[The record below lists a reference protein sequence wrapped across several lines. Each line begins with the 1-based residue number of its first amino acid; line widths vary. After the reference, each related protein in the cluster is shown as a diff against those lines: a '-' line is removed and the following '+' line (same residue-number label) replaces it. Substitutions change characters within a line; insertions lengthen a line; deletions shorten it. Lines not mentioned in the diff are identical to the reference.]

1 MATVVLPDL
10 SRADSSVRDQ
20 IRQAH
25 QALQHTL
32 QTSRDPADRGAAF
45 GDLAVLLHAAE
56 YLEAAEPAYR
66 NAERLMPGEPKWPYL
81 LGRLYRTRGQTDAS
95 EAALRRVLDLEP
107 DSVPALIWLARL
119 RLERGEAEDAE
130 QLFTRAQRVAPN
142 TVAALAGLGQTALAR
157 KDFARAISLLED
169 ALRRSPSA
177 ESLHSPLAMAYR
189 GVGNVE
195 KAEWHIRRW
204 RNTEVPVSDPWRQE
218 LDLALESGLSYELR
232 GIRALEARDF
242 RAAAEFFRQ
251 GAALAPETTGLGRS
265 LRHKLG
271 TALFLAGNVEGAVG
285 QFEQVVRAAP
295 PPEAGADETA
305 SRAHYSLGVLAAS
318 SSRDAEAIAHLQK
331 AVQYSPS
338 YVEARQ
344 VLADTLR
351 RAGRS
356 PEALPHYAEILSL
369 EPADAEARYGY
380 AMALVAQERY
390 RDARIWLEEAR
401 RTHPEDPR
409 FGLALARVLAAAPD
423 PQVRDGRR
431 ALTIVDQLLKGER
444 TVELGETTAMALA
457 ETGDYAQAA
466 AVQRQVMEAAAAAG
480 LPVDRSRLRADLSR
494 YESRTPARAIWPPDH
509 PALRPPPPVASL
521 TGGPPSATPPSER

>member
-1 MATVVLPDL
+1 MAAIALPDL
-10 SRADSSVRDQ
+10 SGADPSVRDQ
-20 IRQAH
+20 IRQTH
-25 QALQHTL
+25 QALEHTIES
-32 QTSRDPADRGAAF
+32 SRDSAERGSAF
-45 GDLAVLLHAAE
+45 GELGVLLHAAE

-66 NAERLMPGEPKWPYL
+66 NAERLMTGEPKWPYL
-81 LGRLYRTRGQTDAS
+81 LARLYKTRGQTDAS
-95 EAALRRVLDLEP
+95 EAALLRVLELRP

-119 RLERGEAEDAE
+119 RLERGDAADAE
-130 QLFTRAQRVAPN
+130 QLFTRAQNVAPH

-157 KDFARAISLLED
+157 KDFTRAIALLED

-195 KAEWHIRRW
+195 KAEWHIRQW
-204 RNTEVPVSDPWRQE
+204 SNTEVPVPDPWRQE

-242 RAAAEFFRQ
+242 KAAAEFFSQ

-271 TALFLAGNVEGAVG
+271 TALFLAGDIERAVG

-295 PPEAGADETA
+295 PPAAGADETA

-318 SSRDAEAIAHLQK
+318 STRDADAIEHLQM

-344 VLADTLR
+344 ALADTLR
-351 RAGRS
+351 RAGRLS
-356 PEALPHYAEILSL
+356 DALPQYAEILSL
-369 EPADAEARYGY
+369 DPTELDARYGY

-390 RDARIWLEEAR
+390 RDARTWLEDAR
-401 RTHPEDPR
+401 QSHPEDPR
-409 FGLALARVLAAAPD
+409 FGLALARLLAAAPD
-423 PQVRDGRR
+423 AHVRDGRR
-431 ALTIVDQLLKGER
+431 ALAIVDELLAGER
-444 TVELGETTAMALA
+444 TVELGEATAMALA
-457 ETGDYAQAA
+457 EVGDFAQAA
-466 AVQRQVMEAAAAAG
+466 AVQRQVMEAATAAG
-480 LPVDRSRLRADLSR
+480 LQVDRSRLRADLRR
-494 YESRTPARAIWPPDH
+494 YESGAPSRTVWPADH

-521 TGGPPSATPPSER
+521 TGSLLAATPPSDR